1 MLVVPS
7 KLDDGRTF
15 VVVPVAAATDELPG
29 PARRSRR
36 PLPRPHPQV
45 LPPGRLRLALPLAM
59 VPTLALALL
68 TGGPQGPRSAVT
80 SGQRSC
86 HVEPAGPPEVW
97 VPEGLAPR
105 ASLVDGQ
112 HPHFGFR
119 IAGVQQQ
126 QGTRN
131 AGAGSPGRPV
141 CRQGRRRGP
150 PGTTAV
156 RITRPGQVRPIR
168 SHGEPQRSLSFAR
181 NPELGAV
188 NPVEDEGDLTTVT
201 SPETV
206 SHVLVRRLAKRLLGG
221 RTSELVLENRSIRR
235 HQLGSSAL
243 RASQQVIVND
253 LLGGPKVRGEAT
265 CNAGRGVVQGEQ
277 PVNARVAPIQR

>member
-206 SHVLVRRLAKRLLGG
+206 SHVLVRRLAKRLL
-221 RTSELVLENRSIRR
+221 
-235 HQLGSSAL
+235 
-243 RASQQVIVND
+243 
-253 LLGGPKVRGEAT
+253 LGGPKVRGEAT